1 MVLACTVSTLAE
13 AQEYAGL
20 LKEQGL
26 EATAREVPGA
36 QDEPDAVPPAEVRLA
51 QPEDLPRAKELI
63 ADYRTWKQARRQRS
77 AAGEEPLPGVD
88 PRDRPPEVRNRA
100 MTFTV
105 LGMMGL
111 CVGLVALPTSAW
123 LAWSGFLIGVAFLCS
138 ASGLAEFRRYRWVD
152 LFALAAFLPAV
163 VGLTLRRFEGRPF
176 SETNWIFV
184 TFVVMSLAA
193 WAAIAGV
200 LDGRKVEGSLD
211 RFVTFAVGFA
221 LIAAAWMLLTLVF
234 S

>member
-1 MVLACTVSTLAE
+1 MVLACTVSSLAE

-36 QDEPDAVPPAEVRLA
+36 QDEPDAVPPAEVWLA

-63 ADYRTWKQARRQRS
+63 ADYRAWKQARRQRL
-77 AAGEEPLPGVD
+77 AAGEEPLSGVD
-88 PRDRPPEVRNRA
+88 PRYRPPEVRTRA

-123 LAWSGFLIGVAFLCS
+123 LA
-138 ASGLAEFRRYRWVD
+138 
-152 LFALAAFLPAV
+152 
-163 VGLTLRRFEGRPF
+163 
-176 SETNWIFV
+176 
-184 TFVVMSLAA
+184 
-193 WAAIAGV
+193 
-200 LDGRKVEGSLD
+200 
-211 RFVTFAVGFA
+211 
-221 LIAAAWMLLTLVF
+221 
-234 S
+234 